1 MEQLLFLLFIL
12 FTIVSTLLERR
23 KRRKQQQEQQQRRAE
38 RQQREQQ
45 EQQIEVEEEKEVGW
59 PFGGD
64 PFEHELPAPQPVE
77 SQAEKHERETLAA
90 EREALAA
97 ERRALEVERL
107 ALEMAGQ
114 VREHRPRQRVS
125 DLVRERM
132 EQEQAMPLEEV
143 MLGKWKLSPTKA
155 RDAIIYA
162 EILGPPKAER
172 RENF

>member
-1 MEQLLFLLFIL
+1 MEQLLFLAFIL
-12 FTIVSTLLERR
+12 FSIASALLERR
-23 KRRKQQQEQQQRRAE
+23 KRKKQQEEQRQRKAE
-38 RQQREQQ
+38 RQQGQPQVEV
-45 EQQIEVEEEKEVGW
+45 EVEEEKRGGW

-64 PFEHELPAPQPVE
+64 PFELELPAPQPVE
-77 SQAEKHERETLAA
+77 SQAEKSERETLAT

-107 ALEMAGQ
+107 AMEMSGQ
-114 VREHRPRQRVS
+114 IREHRPRQRVK

-132 EQEQAMPLEEV
+132 EQEQAMRPKEV
-143 MLGKWKLSPTKA
+143 TVGKWKLNPTKA